1 MTTPTSAEELAA
13 ALAHVRELEDAAS
26 ETHSR
31 QIAFLA
37 SVAHELRIPLMPL
50 RLAVMRL
57 DRARNDDVAYSSLQ
71 ETITSQVAQIT
82 RLIGD
87 LMDSSRISTG
97 NYRLERTMIDTDDVL
112 RRAIDACKPALIA
125 RNHRF
130 TYEPPAAPAIVLGDP
145 ARLLQV
151 FCNLIENSAKYT
163 PESGAI
169 MVCATRQTGVAVVTI
184 SDNGIG
190 ITPTALPHVFNMFMR
205 DAHASAFHEGLG
217 IGLSVVRD
225 LVRAHEGRVVA
236 TSGGAG
242 CGSEFTV
249 TLPLASAG
257 R

>member
-1 MTTPTSAEELAA
+1 MTLPVPADELAA
-13 ALAHVRELEDAAS
+13 ARAQVHQLEQAAA

-37 SVAHELRIPLMPL
+37 SVAHELRLPLMPL

-57 DRARNDDVAYSSLQ
+57 DRARGDDAAYSGVQ
-71 ETITSQVAQIT
+71 ETITTQVAQIT

-87 LMDSSRISTG
+87 LMDCSRISTG
-97 NYRLERTMIDTDDVL
+97 NYRLERTMIDTDEVV
-112 RRAIDACKPALIA
+112 RRAIDACKPALEA

-130 TYEPPAAPAIVLGDP
+130 TYEPPATPAIVLGDP
-145 ARLLQV
+145 ARLLQI

-163 PESGAI
+163 PEHGAI
-169 MVCATRQTGVAVVTI
+169 VVRATRQAHVAVVSV

-205 DAHASAFHEGLG
+205 DAHASAYHEGLG

-242 CGSEFTV
+242 HGSEFTV